1 MTRKALKSIRTLASE
16 SKARRKP
23 QLTPAQIERANKI
36 FEEIEKEQ
44 EQIKETPK
52 RKIARQPEV

>member
-1 MTRKALKSIRTLASE
+1 MKPKTLKSWRTLAAE
-16 SKARRKP
+16 SKASRKP
-23 QLTPAQIERANKI
+23 KLTQEQIDRANKI

-44 EQIKETPK
+44 NSKKPL